1 MANPT
6 AAPAADAPHLEG
18 LPREYTSVREELDAL
33 LHGVG
38 LVDRSPLGRLRFDGA
53 DAQDLLNRLSTNDLE
68 VMQPG
73 DAVYTVLTS
82 NKGRIIDLL
91 LVLKH
96 DDRLTVITNPGRVEA
111 VTDHVDFFNFGE
123 DVEISDQSKETAM
136 LGLSGP
142 ATPALIAS
150 AIGPDAWHE
159 QPGSFAEVNI
169 GEVSALLVRTDFLRH
184 PGADLIVSTAECD
197 ALGQRLLDASAIAIG
212 AEALE
217 TARILHGVP
226 ASGSELSEDRN
237 PHEALLAE
245 LPELHEGLLRR
256 PGGRHTPA
264 HVRQGPALS
273 VDAGVGIIGRR
284 VGRRPAVR

>member
-18 LPREYTSVREELDAL
+18 LPREYTNVREELDAL

-38 LVDRSPLGRLRFDGA
+38 LVDRSPMGRLRFDGA

-68 VMQPG
+68 DMAPG
-73 DAVYTVLTS
+73 NAVYTVLTS

-96 DDRLTVITNPGRVEA
+96 DDRLTVIANPGRVEA

-123 DVEISDQSKETAM
+123 DVEISDQSEEAAM

-142 ATPALIAS
+142 GAPSLIAS

-159 QPGSFAEVNI
+159 QPGSFAGVDI
-169 GEVSALLVRTDFLRH
+169 GEIRRAAH
-184 PGADLIVSTAECD
+184 P
-197 ALGQRLLDASAIAIG
+197 QRLPPPS
-212 AEALE
+212 
-217 TARILHGVP
+217 
-226 ASGSELSEDRN
+226 
-237 PHEALLAE
+237 
-245 LPELHEGLLRR
+245 
-256 PGGRHTPA
+256 
-264 HVRQGPALS
+264 
-273 VDAGVGIIGRR
+273 
-284 VGRRPAVR
+284 GRRPHRERSRVRCAPATPARRGRCRHWRGGPGDRPHTPRRAGIRLRAVPRTATPTRPSSPIT